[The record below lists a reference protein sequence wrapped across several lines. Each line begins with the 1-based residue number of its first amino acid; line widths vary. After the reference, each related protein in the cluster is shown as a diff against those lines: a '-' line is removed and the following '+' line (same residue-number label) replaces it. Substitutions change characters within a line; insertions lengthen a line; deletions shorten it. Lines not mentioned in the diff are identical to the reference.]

1 MKINKHLK
9 DLKNWK
15 ETDLFNWLSKNY
27 YSLLVDTS
35 DNYSKSD
42 CYDIE
47 TKNRIELKCRAKHYD
62 NLIIEKPKYD
72 FLISKS
78 KQFGDIPI
86 YINSTPKGIYL
97 FNLQN
102 LKLKWYSKELPKTTD
117 FQNKNKIQKEIAE
130 INIKY
135 ALKLK

>member
-9 DLKNWK
+9 DLKSWK
-15 ETDLFNWLSKNY
+15 ETDLFNWLADNY
-27 YSLLVDTS
+27 YNLLVNTNE
-35 DNYSKSD
+35 NYSKSD

-47 TKNRIELKCRAKHYD
+47 TMHRIELKCRAKHYD

-72 FLISKS
+72 FLMQKA
-78 KQFGDIPI
+78 KQFGDIPV

-97 FNLQN
+97 FNLKN

-117 FQNKNKIQKEIAE
+117 FDNNNLIKKEIAE

-135 ALKLK
+135 SLKLK

>member
-9 DLKNWK
+9 DWN
-15 ETDLFNWLSKNY
+15 ESDLFFWLSKNFY
-27 YSLLVDTS
+27 NLLVNT
-35 DNYSKSD
+35 NEGFSKSD

-62 NLIIEKPKYD
+62 DLIIEKPKYD

-78 KQFGDIPI
+78 IEMGDVPV

-97 FNLQN
+97 FYLE
-102 LKLKWYSKELPKTTD
+102 KLDFKWFEKSLPKTTE
-117 FQNKNKIQKEIAE
+117 FNNKNKIQKKVSK
-130 INIKY
+130 INIKHS
-135 ALKLK
+135 LKLK